1 MSTPPDLYEQ
11 DFHLWCLHTCAAL
24 GAREFDALDLPH
36 LIEEIRALAGRDR
49 RELASRLATLMMHLL
64 KWAYQPLER
73 SGSWRGTMRRE
84 RTEIAALLEQSPSLA
99 RWIKGDIA
107 SRYQGAREE
116 AADET
121 GLALSTFPDTC
132 PWAAEQVLDQSFWPG
147 GEEPR

>member
-1 MSTPPDLYEQ
+1 
-11 DFHLWCLHTCAAL
+11 
-24 GAREFDALDLPH
+24 
-36 LIEEIRALAGRDR
+36 
-49 RELASRLATLMMHLL
+49 MMHLL